1 MRKMMLSIALA
12 AVGSVLAVTLVA
24 AQGGN
29 RAITKVKG
37 DVYRFQNQFH
47 YSLVTVTGDGVVVV
61 DPINAS
67 AANWLRRN
75 LGKITDKPITH
86 LIYSHSHFDHASGGA
101 ELKAATII
109 AHANA
114 PESIDGV
121 VPTVRF
127 ESTKTLKV
135 GNKTFEMTWL
145 GEGHG
150 KDLIAVVVRPE
161 NVAFIVDA
169 AAPKRLPYRDFP
181 RSDIDGWINQIK
193 KIESL
198 DFEIFAPAHGNVGVK
213 SDATDVR
220 KYIEELRRQV
230 MLGLKAGKTEDEL
243 ARSVTMEAYRDWGQY
258 DAWRALNVR
267 GMARFLKQPAL
278 IRNRSDSKSK

>member
-1 MRKMMLSIALA
+1 MRKVLLSIALA
-12 AVGSVLAVTLVA
+12 AVSSVLATSWVA

-37 DVYRFQNQFH
+37 DVYRFQNSFH
-47 YSLVTVTGDGVVVV
+47 FSLVTVTSEGVVVV

-75 LGKITDKPITH
+75 LSKITDKPITH
-86 LIYSHSHFDHASGGA
+86 LIYSHSHADHASGGA
-101 ELKAATII
+101 ELNAANII

-114 PESIDGV
+114 PEAIDGV
-121 VPTVRF
+121 APTVRF
-127 ESTKTLKV
+127 KDKETLKI
-135 GNKTFEMTWL
+135 GNKSFELTYL

-169 AAPKRLPYRDFP
+169 AAPKRMPYRDFP

-193 KIESL
+193 KIEGL
-198 DFEIFAPAHGNVGVK
+198 NFEIFAPAHGNVGVK
-213 SDATDVR
+213 ADATDVR
-220 KYIEELRRQV
+220 KYIEELRGQV
-230 MLGLKAGKTEDEL
+230 LAGLKAGKSDDEL
-243 ARSVTMEAYRDWGQY
+243 AQAVTMDAYRDWGQY

-267 GMARFLKQPAL
+267 GMARFLKESGQV
-278 IRNRSDSKSK
+278 K